1 MTIIK
6 NREKILS
13 RAKKYE
19 NNKEKLREP
28 ARNKYRE
35 LSEKENDIKRKY
47 GKNTSHNMSKEKKKQ
62 GLKQY
67 QKNYCEA
74 NRSKMS

>member
-35 LSEKENDIKRKY
+35 LSEKENDVKRKY
-47 GKNTSHNMSKEKKKQ
+47 GKNTSHNMSKEKKTRTKTI
-62 GLKQY
+62 
-67 QKNYCEA
+67 
-74 NRSKMS
+74 SKKLL